1 MARRRGVPAS
11 HPIQD
16 RDQGA
21 HPAGVLG
28 DPPPRLR
35 SAEHP
40 LLPAGRRLDRAV
52 LRATEH
58 RAAFVPPAGSH
69 GTPRRRRA
77 VPREAVRDHAGARGA
92 GLRDLLRA
100 ARGQAG
106 LTPPPLRAA
115 GASSGIGQAYAERL
129 ARDGHDLIVI
139 ARRKDRLD
147 ALAKR
152 LTADCSINVEVLAAD
167 LADPD
172 QLATVE
178 QHVTEAAALDP
189 LVNNAGFG
197 AYMPFAKLL
206 PDRAAH

>member
-1 MARRRGVPAS
+1 
-11 HPIQD
+11 
-16 RDQGA
+16 
-21 HPAGVLG
+21 
-28 DPPPRLR
+28 
-35 SAEHP
+35 
-40 LLPAGRRLDRAV
+40 
-52 LRATEH
+52 
-58 RAAFVPPAGSH
+58 
-69 GTPRRRRA
+69 
-77 VPREAVRDHAGARGA
+77 
-92 GLRDLLRA
+92 
-100 ARGQAG
+100 
-106 LTPPPLRAA
+106 
-115 GASSGIGQAYAERL
+115 
-129 ARDGHDLIVI
+129 VI